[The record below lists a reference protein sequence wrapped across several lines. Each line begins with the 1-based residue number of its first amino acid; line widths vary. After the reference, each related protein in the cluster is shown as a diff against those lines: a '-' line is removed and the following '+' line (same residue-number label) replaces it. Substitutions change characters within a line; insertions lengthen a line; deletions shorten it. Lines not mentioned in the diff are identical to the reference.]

1 MIAALASEEIS
12 KRIRIVPWR
21 LLDRLL
27 FAALV
32 VMAAATL
39 LVNVCVLILYVH

>member
-1 MIAALASEEIS
+1 MSQHDILPIMDLDGRDD
-12 KRIRIVPWR
+12 KR

-32 VMAAATL
+32 VNAQEHIVKNA
-39 LVNVCVLILYVH
+39 VS